1 MSFQPFSSEPPTAAS
16 LADARRLLGESNAQ
30 LAQIVAESRCVI
42 KQLQCEREA
51 LEDKIARAL
60 AYMSPIR
67 RLPSELL
74 RHIFIMNFDE
84 YPCCAWI
91 LSSVCS
97 QWRRLALSMPR
108 LWSKI
113 RLVTTPN
120 ASADTIRL
128 WLERSGSRI
137 PLDVEIFLHVPDAAA
152 STPLPRLRTRSSPQ
166 WPTFLFKP
174 HNPPPPFKL
183 SHRHHPLFSLIPPPH
198 YEWPGSLTPPPP
210 PPPLPQSR
218 ASSHWGHI
226 AIYYLVEQMHRW
238 ERFVFRFDRQFPSW
252 QALKSVSGPAPLL
265 KEFEVS
271 CAEPMYHGEWPW
283 LPSANPNTEV
293 VLPKLETVTLQY
305 APFKWS
311 SPMLR
316 MNLRTLNLRTVPTT
330 SIPID
335 RVLHI
340 VSNNKTLEDLSLHV
354 TTVLNPVLP
363 LSQTT
368 LPELKTLSVGGHF
381 LMASLVDSLV
391 VPGLCSLTLNIDARD
406 PIDDSI
412 SNLVTR
418 SSHPAIHSLSIAYGS
433 NGPPFYGGLIASWGF
448 LNDLNH
454 LRTLQVGGTPLD
466 PLFAMLGAPEE
477 DVLGVMCPF
486 LEHLALRG
494 CPAHSDGVTKLVQMV
509 DTRNPES
516 APPTAPT
523 TGLGGSATPVKM
535 RRLEMY
541 ECTVLGQDVVAWLKS
556 RIDDVVCVDPPFERF
571 PVRDLAKPMTAVVV
585 AAPSNRTEEE
595 MGRFKSECII
605 IACFV

>member
-1 MSFQPFSSEPPTAAS
+1 MSLHLFACEPPTASSLAQARHLLHETNAS
-16 LADARRLLGESNAQ
+16 LADLDRKVEAAEAQ
-30 LAQIVAESRCVI
+30 LAQIVADSRCAI
-42 KQLQCEREA
+42 KQLQCERTA
-51 LEDKIARAL
+51 LEEKIARVL

-67 RLPSELL
+67 RLPAELL

-91 LSSVCS
+91 LSS
-97 QWRRLALSMPR
+97 
-108 LWSKI
+108 I

-137 PLDVEIFLHVPDAAA
+137 PLDVEIFLHVPDAPT
-152 STPLPRLRTRSSPQ
+152 SNPIPRSRTRSPSQ
-166 WPTFLFKP
+166 WPTFLSNNATTTTHYVQIQASQPTTSIQIVPSTPPIILP
-174 HNPPPPFKL
+174 H
-183 SHRHHPLFSLIPPPH
+183 SPPH
-198 YEWPGSLTPPPP
+198 YDWSGGLSPPPP
-210 PPPLPQSR
+210 PPPLPSALNAASQSR

-271 CAEPMYHGEWPW
+271 CAEPMYHSEWPW
-283 LPSANPNTEV
+283 LPSASPNTEV

-305 APFKWS
+305 TPFKWS

-316 MNLRTLNLRTVPTT
+316 TNLRSLNLRTVPTT
-330 SIPID
+330 SIPVD

-340 VSNNKTLEDLSLHV
+340 VSNNKSLEDLSLHV

-368 LPELKTLSVGGHF
+368 LPDLKTLSLGGHY
-381 LMASLVDSLV
+381 LMASLIESLV
-391 VPGLCSLTLNIDARD
+391 TPNLCSLTLNIDARD

-454 LRTLQVGGTPLD
+454 LRMLQVGGTPLD
-466 PLFAMLGAPEE
+466 PLFAMLGTPEE
-477 DVLGVMCPF
+477 DVPGVMCPF

-494 CPAHSDGVTKLVQMV
+494 CPAHSDGITKLVQMV
-509 DTRNPES
+509 DARNPDTAPPS
-516 APPTAPT
+516 APTSA
-523 TGLGGSATPVKM
+523 LGGSATPVKM

-556 RIDDVVCVDPPFERF
+556 RIDDVECVDPPFERYECS
-571 PVRDLAKPMTAVVV
+571 VVCHW
-585 AAPSNRTEEE
+585 P
-595 MGRFKSECII
+595 
-605 IACFV
+605 

>member
-1 MSFQPFSSEPPTAAS
+1 MFLNASPCEPPTASS
-16 LADARRLLGESNAQ
+16 LADARRLLDESHASLGDLDRKIEAAEAQ
-30 LAQIVAESRCVI
+30 LAQIVAESRCAI
-42 KQLQCEREA
+42 QQLQRDRTA
-51 LEDKIARAL
+51 LEEKITQTR

-74 RHIFIMNFDE
+74 RHIFIINFEE

-97 QWRRLALSMPR
+97 RWRRLALSMPK

-120 ASADTIRL
+120 TSADTIRL
-128 WLERSGSRI
+128 WLERSGSRT
-137 PLDVEIFLHVPDAAA
+137 PLDIEIFLHVPDTAA
-152 STPLPRLRTRSSPQ
+152 SLAAHHFYPNYSAHTPIVLPHS
-166 WPTFLFKP
+166 
-174 HNPPPPFKL
+174 
-183 SHRHHPLFSLIPPPH
+183 PPH
-198 YEWPGSLTPPPP
+198 YDWPGNLTPPPP
-210 PPPLPQSR
+210 HSSHSSTLTPNNQSR

-283 LPSANPNTEV
+283 LPSASANAEV
-293 VLPKLETVTLQY
+293 VLPKLETLTLQY
-305 APFKWS
+305 TPFKWS

-316 MNLRTLNLRTVPTT
+316 MNLRSLNLRTVPTT
-330 SIPID
+330 SIPVD

-340 VSNNKTLEDLSLHV
+340 VSNNKALEDLSLHV

-368 LPELKTLSVGGHF
+368 LPDLKTLSIGGHY
-381 LMASLVDSLV
+381 LMASLVDSLIT
-391 VPGLCSLTLNIDARD
+391 PSLCNLTLNIDARD

-412 SNLVTR
+412 SNLVSR
-418 SSHPAIHSLSIAYGS
+418 SSHPAIHALSIAYGT
-433 NGPPFYGGLIASWGF
+433 NGPPFYGGLVASWGF

-466 PLFAMLGAPEE
+466 PLFTVLGAPEE
-477 DVLGVMCPF
+477 DVPGVMCPF

-509 DTRNPES
+509 DARNPDGG
-516 APPTAPT
+516 APPAAAAATA
-523 TGLGGSATPVKM
+523 LGGSTAPAHL

-541 ECTVLGQDVVAWLKS
+541 ECTTLGQDVVAWLKS
-556 RIDDVVCVDPPFERF
+556 RIDDVACVDPPFERT
-571 PVRDLAKPMTAVVV
+571 PHSPTYAYL
-585 AAPSNRTEEE
+585 
-595 MGRFKSECII
+595 
-605 IACFV
+605 